1 MNLKFIILRIE
12 SKEVIAYRS
21 KVYVSQKQEVE
32 IILKYIRIQELVETG
47 SQEDLNL
54 IEITRKIILKSSQA
68 TRLVT
73 EDNNMIL
80 GAVCFLLGF

>member
-21 KVYVSQKQEVE
+21 QVYVSQKQEVE

-54 IEITRKIILKSSQA
+54 IEITRKIILKSSPGHEISN
-68 TRLVT
+68 RR
-73 EDNNMIL
+73 
-80 GAVCFLLGF
+80 

>member
-32 IILKYIRIQELVETG
+32 IILKYIHIQELVETG

-54 IEITRKIILKSSQA
+54 IEITRKIILKSSPGHEISN
-68 TRLVT
+68 RR
-73 EDNNMIL
+73 
-80 GAVCFLLGF
+80 

>member
-32 IILKYIRIQELVETG
+32 IILKYIHIQELVETG

-54 IEITRKIILKSSQA
+54 IEITRKIILKSSPGHDISH
-68 TRLVT
+68 RR
-73 EDNNMIL
+73 
-80 GAVCFLLGF
+80 

>member
-1 MNLKFIILRIE
+1 MNLKFIILRIG

-32 IILKYIRIQELVETG
+32 IILKYIHIQELVETG

-54 IEITRKIILKSSQA
+54 IEITRKIILKSSPGHEISN
-68 TRLVT
+68 RR
-73 EDNNMIL
+73 
-80 GAVCFLLGF
+80 